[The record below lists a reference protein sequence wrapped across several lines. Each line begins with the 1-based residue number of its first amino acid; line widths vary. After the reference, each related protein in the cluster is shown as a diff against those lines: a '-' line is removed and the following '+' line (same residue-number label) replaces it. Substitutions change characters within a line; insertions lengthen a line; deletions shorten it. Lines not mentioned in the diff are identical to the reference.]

1 MVNTVKQLR
10 SVGCCSNS
18 TIIVKD
24 SKKFKYVNVF
34 ILSKIKR
41 LPMFPDVT
49 PFQARQS
56 AVIKP

>member
-1 MVNTVKQLR
+1 MVA
-10 SVGCCSNS
+10 
-18 TIIVKD
+18 KD

-41 LPMFPDVT
+41 LPMFPAVT
-49 PFQARQS
+49 PFQAHQS